1 VKVIKGENMEI
12 KNKKAYFDYY
22 IDRDLEAGLV
32 LTGTEIKSI
41 RKGSA
46 DIKDCY
52 IRVRNN
58 EAFIIN
64 MYIAKYEEGN
74 RFNHEERRSRKLLLH
89 KKEIIKLK
97 DESDREGY
105 TIIPLKL
112 YIKNGKAKLLIGV
125 CKGKHLYDKRQS
137 LKEKDL
143 EKEAK
148 RSSEY

>member
-1 VKVIKGENMEI
+1 MEI
-12 KNKKAYFDYY
+12 KNRKAYFDYF
-22 IDRDLEAGLV
+22 IEKEIEAGIV
-32 LTGTEIKSI
+32 LKGTEIKSI

-46 DIKDCY
+46 DLKDAYVRIKND
-52 IRVRNN
+52 

-74 RFNHEERRSRKLLLH
+74 RFNHDERATRKLLLH
-89 KKEIIKLK
+89 KKEILRIGEEANK
-97 DESDREGY
+97 DGY

-112 YIKNGKAKLLIGV
+112 YIKGRYAKLLIGV

-143 EKEAK
+143 EREAK
-148 RSSEY
+148 RNNDY